1 MNRERINRFVAEDTG
16 HNDLKITASGELGFL
31 IVTARELLNA
41 ISEVGPSKVTGFTA
55 ALSTII
61 ETAFDDPE
69 DRQRIATLLYR
80 EFGGDGKC
88 MKF

>member
-1 MNRERINRFVAEDTG
+1 MN
-16 HNDLKITASGELGFL
+16 KITATDDGKGLRFEVKGELGFA
-31 IVTARELLNA
+31 IATTREILKVIA
-41 ISEVGPSKVTGFTA
+41 HFGPNEVTGFTA
-55 ALSTII
+55 AISTII

-69 DRQRIATLLYR
+69 DRKRIATLLYR

>member
-1 MNRERINRFVAEDTG
+1 MNIITAEDSG
-16 HNDLKITASGELGFL
+16 DELYLKVEGELGFV
-31 IVTARELLNA
+31 IATARELLNSIA
-41 ISEVGPSKVTGFTA
+41 RKGPNEVTGFTA
-55 ALSTII
+55 AISTII
-61 ETAFDDPE
+61 ETAFDDPD

>member
-1 MNRERINRFVAEDTG
+1 MNKITAEDTKEG
-16 HNDLKITASGELGFL
+16 LKVVCKGELGFA
-31 IVTARELLNA
+31 IATTREILKG
-41 ISEVGPSKVTGFTA
+41 ISQVGPNEVTGFTA
-55 ALSTII
+55 AISTII

>member
-1 MNRERINRFVAEDTG
+1 MN
-16 HNDLKITASGELGFL
+16 KITATEDKQGLRVEVKGELGFA
-31 IVTARELLNA
+31 IATTREILKG
-41 ISEVGPSKVTGFTA
+41 ISQVGPNEVTSFTA
-55 ALSTII
+55 AISTIV

-69 DRQRIATLLYR
+69 DRKRIATLLYR

>member
-1 MNRERINRFVAEDTG
+1 MN
-16 HNDLKITASGELGFL
+16 KITAEETKEGLKVICKGELGFV
-31 IVTARELLNA
+31 IATARELLNGIA
-41 ISEVGPSKVTGFTA
+41 QSGPNEVTGFTA
-55 ALSTII
+55 AISTIV

>member
-1 MNRERINRFVAEDTG
+1 MN
-16 HNDLKITASGELGFL
+16 KITATEDKQGLRVEVKGELGFA
-31 IVTARELLNA
+31 IATTREILKG
-41 ISEVGPSKVTGFTA
+41 ISQVGPNEVTGFTA
-55 ALSTII
+55 AISTII

>member
-1 MNRERINRFVAEDTG
+1 MN
-16 HNDLKITASGELGFL
+16 KITATDDGKGFRVEVKGELGFA
-31 IVTARELLNA
+31 IATTREILKG
-41 ISEVGPSKVTGFTA
+41 ISQVGPNEVTGFAA
-55 ALSTII
+55 ALSTIL

-69 DRQRIATLLYR
+69 DRQRIATLLHR

>member
-1 MNRERINRFVAEDTG
+1 MN
-16 HNDLKITASGELGFL
+16 KITATDDGKGLRVEVKGELGFA
-31 IVTARELLNA
+31 IAATREILKGIA
-41 ISEVGPSKVTGFTA
+41 TVGPNEVTSFTA
-55 ALSTII
+55 AISTIL

-69 DRQRIATLLYR
+69 DRKRIATLLYR

>member
-1 MNRERINRFVAEDTG
+1 MNKIN
-16 HNDLKITASGELGFL
+16 KITAEDSGEGLKVICKGELGFV
-31 IVTARELLNA
+31 IATARELLNSIA
-41 ISEVGPSKVTGFTA
+41 QMGPNEVTGFTA

>member
-1 MNRERINRFVAEDTG
+1 MN
-16 HNDLKITASGELGFL
+16 KITATEDKQGLRVEVKGELGFA
-31 IVTARELLNA
+31 IATTREILKGIA
-41 ISEVGPSKVTGFTA
+41 QVGSNEVTGFTA
-55 ALSTII
+55 AISAII
-61 ETAFDDPE
+61 ETVFDDPE

>member
-1 MNRERINRFVAEDTG
+1 MN
-16 HNDLKITASGELGFL
+16 KITATEDKQGLIVEVKGELGFA
-31 IVTARELLNA
+31 IAATREILKG
-41 ISEVGPSKVTGFTA
+41 ISQVGPNEVTGFTA
-55 ALSTII
+55 AISTII

>member
-1 MNRERINRFVAEDTG
+1 MN
-16 HNDLKITASGELGFL
+16 KIIVEETKDGLQVICKGELGFV
-31 IVTARELLNA
+31 IAATRELLNGIA
-41 ISEVGPSKVTGFTA
+41 QSCHNEVTGFTA

-61 ETAFDDPE
+61 ETAFDEPE
-69 DRQRIATLLYR
+69 DRKRIATLLYR

>member
-1 MNRERINRFVAEDTG
+1 MN
-16 HNDLKITASGELGFL
+16 KITAQDDDKGLRVEVEGELGFA
-31 IVTARELLNA
+31 IATTREILKG
-41 ISEVGPSKVTGFTA
+41 ISQVGPNEVTGFTA

-69 DRQRIATLLYR
+69 DRKRIATLLYR

>member
-1 MNRERINRFVAEDTG
+1 MNV
-16 HNDLKITASGELGFL
+16 ITAEETKEGLKVIICKCELSFV
-31 IVTARELLNA
+31 IATARELLNEIA
-41 ISEVGPSKVTGFTA
+41 QSGPNEVTGFTA
-55 ALSTII
+55 AISTII
-61 ETAFDDPE
+61 ETTFDDPE

>member
-1 MNRERINRFVAEDTG
+1 MN
-16 HNDLKITASGELGFL
+16 KIAATDDGKGLRVEVKGELGFA
-31 IVTARELLNA
+31 IATTREILKA
-41 ISEVGPSKVTGFTA
+41 ISQVGPNEVTSFTA
-55 ALSTII
+55 AISTIV
-61 ETAFDDPE
+61 ETAFDAPE

>member
-1 MNRERINRFVAEDTG
+1 MN
-16 HNDLKITASGELGFL
+16 KITATDDGKGLRVEVKGELGFA
-31 IVTARELLNA
+31 IATTREILKG
-41 ISEVGPSKVTGFTA
+41 ISQVGPNEVTGFTA

-80 EFGGDGKC
+80 EFGGER
-88 MKF
+88 

>member
-1 MNRERINRFVAEDTG
+1 MN
-16 HNDLKITASGELGFL
+16 KITATEDKQGLRVEVKGELGFA
-31 IVTARELLNA
+31 IATTREILKGIA
-41 ISEVGPSKVTGFTA
+41 KVGPNEVTSFTA
-55 ALSTII
+55 AISTIV

-69 DRQRIATLLYR
+69 DRKRIATLLYR

>member
-1 MNRERINRFVAEDTG
+1 MN
-16 HNDLKITASGELGFL
+16 KITATEDKQGLRVEVKGELGFA
-31 IVTARELLNA
+31 IAVTREILKE
-41 ISEVGPSKVTGFTA
+41 ISQVGPNEVTSFTA
-55 ALSTII
+55 AISTIL

-80 EFGGDGKC
+80 EFGGNGKC

>member
-1 MNRERINRFVAEDTG
+1 MN
-16 HNDLKITASGELGFL
+16 KITATEDKQGLRVEVKGELGFAIATTREIL
-31 IVTARELLNA
+31 KGISQIGSNEVT
-41 ISEVGPSKVTGFTA
+41 SFTA
-55 ALSTII
+55 AISTII